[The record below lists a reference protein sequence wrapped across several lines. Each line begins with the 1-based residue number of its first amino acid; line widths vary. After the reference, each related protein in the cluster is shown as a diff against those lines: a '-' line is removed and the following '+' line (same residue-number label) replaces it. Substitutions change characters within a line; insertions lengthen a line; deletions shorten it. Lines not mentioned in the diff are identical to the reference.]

1 LEALKVV
8 ARPAPTG
15 VKVALVALVVA
26 VAVVARRGVTEGAMV
41 TRGRADERRV
51 DAWDWARA
59 LSGILS
65 CVSCVRRADLG
76 RLRGL
81 FKLET
86 LAFLHRLERPATSQ
100 QEWTVGRL

>member
-1 LEALKVV
+1 MEALKVV

-15 VKVALVALVVA
+15 VKVALVAFVVA

-65 CVSCVRRADLG
+65 CVSRAVLG
-76 RLRGL
+76 RLRAL

-100 QEWTVGRL
+100 QEWTVRRL